1 MKSLHSYMVN
11 YASVQR
17 QFAYFI
23 VAIRCKTLKTF
34 IIQFLLGKEIRNFC
48 TVTSTK
54 EAHQIPKNQIS
65 LAGSLSEI

>member
-17 QFAYFI
+17 HFAYFI

-34 IIQFLLGKEIRNFC
+34 IIQFLLGKEIRNFARLLLPKRH
-48 TVTSTK
+48 TK
-54 EAHQIPKNQIS
+54 YQKIRYLS
-65 LAGSLSEI
+65 LGH